1 MNKLQITMTTEQ
13 ARIIKVALEE
23 YFRSPLGQWRALA
36 DRLAFR
42 GFDWGNHTDEEL
54 DKRCEKKEY
63 ALYAFDAAGNIVM
76 GRTET
81 IPRPTDEAIA
91 PEVWVA
97 YLVYVIIA
105 EALFTVH
112 YLGRYSGLA

>member
-1 MNKLQITMTTEQ
+1 MKKPLTMSASQGGEMMGSLVW
-13 ARIIKVALEE
+13 I
-23 YFRSPLGQWRALA
+23 
-36 DRLAFR
+36 LAF
-42 GFDWGNHTDEEL
+42 G
-54 DKRCEKKEY
+54 Y
-63 ALYAFDAAGNIVM
+63 AVGVAGGVTM
-76 GRTET
+76 RK
-81 IPRPTDEAIA
+81 IA

>member
-1 MNKLQITMTTEQ
+1 MMGSLVWI
-13 ARIIKVALEE
+13 
-23 YFRSPLGQWRALA
+23 
-36 DRLAFR
+36 LAF
-42 GFDWGNHTDEEL
+42 G
-54 DKRCEKKEY
+54 Y
-63 ALYAFDAAGNIVM
+63 AVGVAGVVTM
-76 GRTET
+76 RK
-81 IPRPTDEAIA
+81 IA